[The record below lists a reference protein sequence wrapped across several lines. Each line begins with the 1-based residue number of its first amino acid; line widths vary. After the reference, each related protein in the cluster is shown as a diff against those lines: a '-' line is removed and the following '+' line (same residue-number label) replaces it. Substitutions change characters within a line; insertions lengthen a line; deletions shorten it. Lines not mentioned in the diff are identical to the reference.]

1 MRIGLHSGPVV
12 VGAIGDDLRMDY
24 TAQGDTSNLAA
35 RMEGSAE
42 PGGILVSD
50 HTYRL
55 AKVFFEFAHREP
67 IRVKGKKDLQTVF
80 EVIRE
85 GRAETRME
93 ASIIRGLTRFVGRR
107 KELEL
112 LLEAYLKAS
121 EGSGQVVG
129 IVGEAGVGKSRLLL
143 EFTRLLPAGEYTF
156 LTGQCLQFGRNMPYL
171 PLLSILRVYFGLK
184 DVSQERLA
192 RQRMRDTLLNLDPQL
207 LTYLPS
213 FHSLLSLTVEDRRYR
228 HMDPKSKRDL
238 DVEALHSLFVRESR
252 HRPLVLVM
260 EDLHWMDK
268 TSDQFLDLFIGN
280 LVGVPILLLLLY
292 RPEYNH
298 PWGSK
303 SYYQQIGLD
312 QLPALESEALVS
324 AILVGGRVAPELQD
338 LILDRAAGNP
348 LYMEEFTRNL
358 VEKGAIFCEADRY
371 MLRPGVA
378 EIQVPDTIQGIITAR
393 LDRLTENLK
402 STVQV
407 AAVIGRDFAYR
418 ILQSVMGLRE
428 ELRASLINLQGLE
441 LIYEK
446 TLFPELEYIFK
457 HAMTQEV
464 AYNSLLVKNRER
476 IHEQIGRSIEE
487 LYADRLEEFTIMLA
501 HHYGHSR
508 NPEKGYAYL
517 TRAGLQAQAA
527 FANEEALNYF
537 RKAWSLIDKMTDPE
551 LQAARR
557 IETGVWMA
565 EVLEPLGRFPDALE
579 VLTAVTESEDRG
591 KAGPRLARAYFCLGN
606 NHSNLGQ
613 WTLARG
619 HLSSAIDL
627 AQITND
633 QFVLGAAYHYLGQLD
648 FFSGFIPASIKN
660 LEKAAA
666 IFEALDNPFW
676 LSWTYSW
683 LANVI
688 SNTFYRFTALT
699 VIRKAE
705 YWTQLSGNK
714 RAAVIIHFAWFS
726 YRIYMGDV
734 EKALE
739 QAEQAAAAAQKANDY
754 IMFGSSFSF
763 QSLAHCRLG
772 AFDVGLEKAEMSIC
786 QLEKIGFKLFL
797 AIGLIER
804 GKALMG
810 LGRLNDAGQ
819 SIARGMVIAREL
831 DLGWGQLSGFAVE
844 AQIQSRQN
852 VLDREAVLKALGQA
866 VKFLMRSRSWGYLL
880 EHCLVR
886 ADVYLVMGEKP
897 RAAKEI
903 SRARRIYA
911 RMEIPEGTPELH
923 SLEVRMEKLSVNGG

>member
-1 MRIGLHSGPVV
+1 MTCPECQTELPEGSRFCKECGRKLDLTCSECGKSLPPDSKFCIDCGHDLRRPEDFPKIDYQQPRSYTPKHLAEKILTTRSAIEGEHKIVTILFADVAGSTAMFEKLDPETVHEIMNGCFRILLDEIHRYEGTVNQFRGDGVMALFGAPIAHEDHAQRACYASLAIQKALGPYREKLNKRYGIDFAMRIGLHSGPVV

-324 AILVGGRVAPELQD
+324 AILDGGQGGSGASRPDPGSGGRQPAVHGRVHPESGGKGCD
-338 LILDRAAGNP
+338 LL
-348 LYMEEFTRNL
+348 
-358 VEKGAIFCEADRY
+358 
-371 MLRPGVA
+371 
-378 EIQVPDTIQGIITAR
+378 
-393 LDRLTENLK
+393 
-402 STVQV
+402 
-407 AAVIGRDFAYR
+407 
-418 ILQSVMGLRE
+418 
-428 ELRASLINLQGLE
+428 
-441 LIYEK
+441 
-446 TLFPELEYIFK
+446 
-457 HAMTQEV
+457 
-464 AYNSLLVKNRER
+464 
-476 IHEQIGRSIEE
+476 
-487 LYADRLEEFTIMLA
+487 
-501 HHYGHSR
+501 
-508 NPEKGYAYL
+508 
-517 TRAGLQAQAA
+517 
-527 FANEEALNYF
+527 
-537 RKAWSLIDKMTDPE
+537 
-551 LQAARR
+551 
-557 IETGVWMA
+557 
-565 EVLEPLGRFPDALE
+565 
-579 VLTAVTESEDRG
+579 
-591 KAGPRLARAYFCLGN
+591 
-606 NHSNLGQ
+606 
-613 WTLARG
+613 
-619 HLSSAIDL
+619 
-627 AQITND
+627 
-633 QFVLGAAYHYLGQLD
+633 
-648 FFSGFIPASIKN
+648 
-660 LEKAAA
+660 
-666 IFEALDNPFW
+666 
-676 LSWTYSW
+676 
-683 LANVI
+683 
-688 SNTFYRFTALT
+688 
-699 VIRKAE
+699 
-705 YWTQLSGNK
+705 
-714 RAAVIIHFAWFS
+714 
-726 YRIYMGDV
+726 
-734 EKALE
+734 
-739 QAEQAAAAAQKANDY
+739 
-754 IMFGSSFSF
+754 
-763 QSLAHCRLG
+763 
-772 AFDVGLEKAEMSIC
+772 
-786 QLEKIGFKLFL
+786 
-797 AIGLIER
+797 
-804 GKALMG
+804 
-810 LGRLNDAGQ
+810 
-819 SIARGMVIAREL
+819 
-831 DLGWGQLSGFAVE
+831 
-844 AQIQSRQN
+844 
-852 VLDREAVLKALGQA
+852 
-866 VKFLMRSRSWGYLL
+866 
-880 EHCLVR
+880 
-886 ADVYLVMGEKP
+886 
-897 RAAKEI
+897 
-903 SRARRIYA
+903 
-911 RMEIPEGTPELH
+911 
-923 SLEVRMEKLSVNGG
+923 